1 MNSETKYS
9 ELIINAAMAE
19 MEDATGDQYSEKPEN
34 IPEVVK

>member
-19 MEDATGDQYSEKPEN
+19 MEDATGDQYAWTQEN